1 MVPEQRA
8 ARPSVGAAGFELRH
22 NAAMSDAEPSRAL
35 TSRPAFAGLT
45 DRIVESPGLLVA
57 LETPRP
63 EVLLDQFRQAA
74 LREGQAIYHF
84 VPGVGIGSLREPGVH
99 VPGTRGAYDALRH
112 IDASGHF
119 GIYLFHPVST
129 LGLAPGSAAL
139 TRLRDMLGSMR
150 PEAATKRIVL
160 MDRYVGLDPM
170 LDRAATRIFD
180 QPGRAG
186 LRLRNGRWVE

>member
-1 MVPEQRA
+1 MS
-8 ARPSVGAAGFELRH
+8 SV
-22 NAAMSDAEPSRAL
+22 DPSRSPAA
-35 TSRPAFAGLT
+35 RPAFAGLT
-45 DRIVESPGLLVA
+45 ERIVESPGMLVA

-63 EVLLDQFRQAA
+63 EALLDQLRQAA

-99 VPGTRGAYDALRH
+99 VPGTRGPFDALRH

-119 GIYLFHPVST
+119 GIYVFHPVST
-129 LGLAPGSAAL
+129 LGLAPGSAVL
-139 TRLRDMLGSMR
+139 TRLREMLAERRAG
-150 PEAATKRIVL
+150 AAPRRIVL
-160 MDRYVGLDPM
+160 MDRYVGLDPA

-180 QPGRAG
+180 QPGRAA